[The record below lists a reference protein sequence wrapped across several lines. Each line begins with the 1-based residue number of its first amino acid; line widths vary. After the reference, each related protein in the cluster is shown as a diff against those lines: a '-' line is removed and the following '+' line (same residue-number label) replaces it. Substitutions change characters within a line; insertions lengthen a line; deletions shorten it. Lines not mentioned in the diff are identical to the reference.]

1 MIKHVYILLSS
12 LDSGV
17 WKPVSCFSAV
27 SLSHCHLY
35 LGAVEHYCRS
45 YKRLM
50 GLSSRKP
57 CNGALQYFF
66 KEMVACRIVYVNWSD
81 KLLGVM
87 AMAERFRSSNSNS
100 GGSVIVVCV
109 WNPVMTLV
117 SLSKMFRARCS
128 KNGYLWGL
136 RVILCLEEPLERHG
150 PGCILPRELRNFA
163 GMLLA
168 WWPAADFTKR

>member
-35 LGAVEHYCRS
+35 LGAVEHYCLS

-50 GLSSRKP
+50 RLSSRKP

-87 AMAERFRSSNSNS
+87 AMAERFRSSNSSS

-128 KNGYLWGL
+128 EQDVQSKMLQKWIPVWIEGDI
-136 RVILCLEEPLERHG
+136 VFERPFGAPWSIVRH
-150 PGCILPRELRNFA
+150 
-163 GMLLA
+163 
-168 WWPAADFTKR
+168 